1 MGQDGEAAAE
11 LVATIRGEHVAMKTW
26 FMGSSPAAR
35 ALRQLHGDYP
45 GLWKEVLN
53 WKGWKEARKEYL
65 KEQHQGPSS
74 SATTGNSVD
83 AEEGPRKRRSR
94 WGDAVSTDANA
105 DDQQA
110 NANKR
115 RSRWG
120 SAEQQPP
127 VQEHALPGLGIGAM
141 TPQQQ
146 EEMRRLQ
153 LRLRDIN
160 DKLATVDREAARVD
174 ALPRGSRERSPS
186 PAPGTPYMSLLPLH
200 CYHSICVLPVC
211 SRTTNRLSHCR
222 NSLRRGR
229 QAQKHTRRSV
239 EGTSLWR
246 TPRHPGT
253 THAAQPSH

>member
-26 FMGSSPAAR
+26 FMGSSPAAQ
-35 ALRQLHGDYP
+35 ALRQVHGDYP

-65 KEQHQGPSS
+65 KEQQQGPSS
-74 SATTGNSVD
+74 TAAGTSVD
-83 AEEGPRKRRSR
+83 AEEGTRKRRSR
-94 WGDAVSTDANA
+94 WGDAVSSDVQAN
-105 DDQQA
+105 DQQP

-127 VQEHALPGLGIGAM
+127 VQEHALPGLGLGTM

-160 DKLATVDREAARVD
+160 DKLASVDREATRVD

-186 PAPGTPYMSLLPLH
+186 PPPGTPDLIATFT
-200 CYHSICVLPVC
+200 CYHILFVFYLDFFWL
-211 SRTTNRLSHCR
+211 TNNQSPLF
-222 NSLRRGR
+222 
-229 QAQKHTRRSV
+229 HT
-239 EGTSLWR
+239 
-246 TPRHPGT
+246 
-253 THAAQPSH
+253 